1 MIYLPIPRP
10 DPIYILIKDP
20 VFFDM
25 ANRWDVLKSGE
36 ILATSPNS
44 WDVKDPLSLEMQ
56 DMLDE
61 WRSVALQDINLVY
74 SDKLEGWILEE
85 HEELGFS
92 FIKFWLVPPDQNFVI
107 LHLTEICLATPALW
121 KGWLN
126 GDGLGLPVLSLDYLD
141 RMLPVTHHDPALW
154 NDENF
159 GARFWQKVVKAIDR
173 QAQAWRDAA
182 QESGSCE

>member
-10 DPIYILIKDP
+10 DPLFILIKDP

-25 ANRWDVLKSGE
+25 ANHWDVLKSGQ

-44 WDVKDPLSLEMQ
+44 WNLKDQLPMEVQ

-61 WRSVALQDINLVY
+61 WHSVSLQDVNPVY
-74 SDKLEGWILEE
+74 SENLKGWILEA

-107 LHLTEICLATPALW
+107 QYLTEICLATPALW

-126 GDGLGLPVLSLDYLD
+126 SDGLELPDLSLRYLD
-141 RMLPVTHHDPALW
+141 RMLPVTHHEPTLW
-154 NDENF
+154 NDQDF
-159 GARFWQKVVKAIDR
+159 GLRFWQEVVDAIHR
-173 QAQAWRDAA
+173 QASVWRDAA
-182 QESGSCE
+182 LKSRSFE